1 MNINNNGTI
10 SIAIAIQ
17 RRQRYGNNNGS
28 THINVIGNEDS
39 NGTISIVVNVIVIV
53 QLHNHV
59 KFNKIHMIGRIHN
72 IIFID

>member
-1 MNINNNGTI
+1 MVTI
-10 SIAIAIQ
+10 MVAP
-17 RRQRYGNNNGS
+17 
-28 THINVIGNEDS
+28 TLNVISNEES
-39 NGTISIVVNVIVIV
+39 NGTISMVVNVIAIV